1 MHRREFE
8 INDQREENMKRDSLY
23 FRRHLT
29 LLTSF
34 KVEKDLQQTIRSHDL
49 DQDERIRQIQAQMQE
64 ERVESRREMQ
74 EKISEIEKLMYQ
86 ITSLETEVDR
96 LRNELASLKSR
107 CDEFEHDRQGYEDEI
122 RLLREGGIVEEERA
136 TTTLVLNTQAR
147 PEEKHV
153 TSTSK

>member
-1 MHRREFE
+1 M
-8 INDQREENMKRDSLY
+8 
-23 FRRHLT
+23 
-29 LLTSF
+29 
-34 KVEKDLQQTIRSHDL
+34 QQTIRSHDL

-107 CDEFEHDRQGYEDEI
+107 CDEFERDRQGYEDEI